1 MTKKNLKINDI
12 VICGLFVALIA
23 IGAFIKVPVPFIPF
37 TLQTLFTTL
46 AGLFLGG
53 KKGFLCVCIYMLLG
67 LMGLP
72 IFASGG
78 GPGYIFQPSFGY
90 IIGFA
95 VGALVTGNIA
105 HKKPNPSYRRLLGA
119 CFAGLAMVYILGM
132 IYYYMISNLY
142 LGNGL
147 GLWTLF
153 LYCFLMVIPGDIVTC
168 FFAAALGK
176 RLIPVFKKRDV

>member
-23 IGAFIKVPVPFIPF
+23 IGAFIKVPVPFVPF

-78 GPGYIFQPSFGY
+78 GPGYILQPSFGY

-95 VGALVTGNIA
+95 VGALLTGNIA
-105 HKKPNPSYRRLLGA
+105 RKKPNPSYGRLLAA
-119 CFAGLAMVYILGM
+119 CFAGLAMVYLFGM
-132 IYYYMISNLY
+132 IYYYIISNLY

-153 LYCFLMVIPGDIVTC
+153 LYCFLMVVPGDIVMC
-168 FFAAALGK
+168 FFAAMLGK
-176 RLIPVFKKRDV
+176 RLIPVFKRREV

>member
-1 MTKKNLKINDI
+1 MSRNNIKIADI

-23 IGAFIKVPVPFIPF
+23 IGAFIKVPVPYIPF

-53 KKGFLCVCIYMLLG
+53 KKGFICVLVYMILG
-67 LMGLP
+67 LIGLP

-95 VGALVTGNIA
+95 FGSLLTGIIA
-105 HKKPNPSYRRLLGA
+105 HQKNNPSYVKLLIA
-119 CFAGLAMVYILGM
+119 CLSGLAIVYLFGM
-132 IYYYMISNLY
+132 TYYYLISNFY
-142 LGNGL
+142 LGNGI
-147 GLWTLF
+147 GLWPLF
-153 LYCFLMVIPGDIVTC
+153 LYCFLLVVPGDIVMC
-168 FFAAALGK
+168 FFAAILGK
-176 RLIPVFKKRDV
+176 RLIPVFSKRKV

>member
-1 MTKKNLKINDI
+1 MTKNTFKIKDI
-12 VICGLFVALIA
+12 VVCGLFVALIA

-53 KKGFLCVCIYMLLG
+53 KKGALCVCIYIVLG
-67 LMGLP
+67 LIGLP
-72 IFASGG
+72 VFASGG

-95 VGALVTGNIA
+95 VGAFLTGTIA
-105 HKKPNPSYRRLLGA
+105 HKKANPSYRKLLFA
-119 CFAGLAMVYILGM
+119 CFAGLAMIYLFGL
-132 IYYYMISNLY
+132 IYYYMISNFY
-142 LGNGL
+142 LGTGI
-147 GLWTLF
+147 GLWPLF

-168 FFAAALGK
+168 FFAAMLGK
-176 RLIPVFKKRDV
+176 RLIPVFNKSNV

>member
-1 MTKKNLKINDI
+1 MTKNTLKINDI

-23 IGAFIKVPVPFIPF
+23 IGAFIKVPVPFVPF

-53 KKGFLCVCIYMLLG
+53 KKGFLCVFVYMILG
-67 LMGLP
+67 LIGLP

-95 VGALVTGNIA
+95 VGAFLTGTIA
-105 HKKPNPSYRRLLGA
+105 HKKANPSYGKLLFA
-119 CFAGLAMVYILGM
+119 CFAGLAMVYLFGM
-132 IYYYMISNLY
+132 IYYYIRRNFY
-142 LGNGL
+142 LGTGI
-147 GLWTLF
+147 GLWPLF
-153 LYCFLMVIPGDIVTC
+153 LYCFLLVVPGDIVMC
-168 FFAAALGK
+168 FFAAMLGK
-176 RLIPVFKKRDV
+176 RLIPVFNKRKV